1 MTSAL
6 ATSPANDARTFDAM
20 ACFAP
25 SDDSP
30 RMTELRGRLS
40 TARCVASSAIGRWH
54 DHPDDARALYA
65 IIAQTACEFVY
76 ANVPIETLDAAVT
89 LCRRLLV
96 AARLIEELKGG
107 PYAAH

>member
-1 MTSAL
+1 
-6 ATSPANDARTFDAM
+6 
-20 ACFAP
+20 
-25 SDDSP
+25 
-30 RMTELRGRLS
+30 MTELRRRLS
-40 TARCVASSAIGRWH
+40 MARCVASAAIGRWH
-54 DHPDDARALYA
+54 EHTDEARQIYS

-107 PYAAH
+107 PYAAE